1 MRKLFALN
9 NSFLPKKIYWLLFAL
24 LGVAYVIGLFVPLLD
39 NDSAHH
45 ANIALHMYLTGDYV
59 NLIDEGHDYLD
70 KPHLLFWLAAASYHL
85 FGVTSFAYKFPSFLF
100 TIFGIYSTYRL
111 GKSLYNQEVGKL
123 AALVIAS
130 AFAFILANNDV
141 RMEAILT
148 ASIAFATWQL
158 VGWINGKAFSN
169 VLGSAFGLALAFSTK
184 GLIGVFVPAAGIF
197 FYILYKKDWKAF
209 YHWQLLA
216 LIVLFFVFIAPFL
229 YCYYLQYDLHP
240 EKIIRG
246 KSGWS
251 GVKFILL
258 QQTFERYEGKSF
270 GGAGSKDYFF
280 FFHSFLWAFAPW
292 SVIAY
297 LAAVSRIRSAITKKY
312 EWLTTGTFVVMATI
326 ITFSGFKLPHYINII
341 FPTAAVLTSAYLLE
355 KLQRPKAIHRLSIN
369 QVVVCLLCLVVACI
383 VNAWAFP
390 LHNRTVLIGAIVFIV
405 LFIFIL
411 RSLSQQFQKLVV
423 LSVLTSAF
431 IFYLLNS
438 NFYPQLLTYQGGNE
452 LAFET
457 KDKVDP
463 KNVYIWPGVYN
474 PSFQFYSKEL
484 KKDFS
489 DSVLTQNHPVWVLT
503 DKEHLQQLKGMNLT
517 VLGQYIQYDY
527 NIGTMTGKFINPNTR
542 KQTLDSLFLIRLK

>member
-1 MRKLFALN
+1 MPRN
-9 NSFLPKKIYWLLFAL
+9 IYWSLFAL
-24 LGVAYVIGLFVPLLD
+24 LGVAYITGLFVPLLD

-45 ANIALHMYLTGDYV
+45 ANIALHMYLTGDYASLV
-59 NLIDEGHDYLD
+59 DEGHDYLD
-70 KPHLLFWLAAASYHL
+70 KPHLLFWLAASSYHL
-85 FGVTSFAYKFPSFLF
+85 FGVSSFAYKFPSLLF

-111 GKSLYNQEVGKL
+111 GKSLYNDAVGKL
-123 AALVIAS
+123 SSLVIAS

-158 VGWINGKAFSN
+158 VDWVNKRAVINVIGAA
-169 VLGSAFGLALAFSTK
+169 LGLAFAFSTK
-184 GLIGVFVPAAGIF
+184 GLIGVFVPAVGVF
-197 FYILYKKDWKAF
+197 FYMLYKKEWKLF
-209 YHWQLLA
+209 YHWQLLL
-216 LIVLFFVFIAPFL
+216 LIVSFFAFISPVL

-251 GVKFILL
+251 GVKFILW

-292 SVIAY
+292 SIIAY
-297 LAAVSRIRSAITKKY
+297 VAVVNRIRNAATKKY
-312 EWLTTGTFVVMATI
+312 EWLTAGTFLVMAAL
-326 ITFSGFKLPHYINII
+326 ITFAGFKLPHYINII
-341 FPTAAVLTSAYLLE
+341 FPATAVLTSGYLLE
-355 KLQRPKAIHRLSIN
+355 KAGKPATIHRLSIT
-369 QVVVCLLCLVVACI
+369 QVVICLLCLVAAAI

-390 LHNRTVLIGAIVFIV
+390 LHNWIVFAATFIFLL

-411 RSLSQQFQKLVV
+411 RSLQYQFQKLFV

-431 IFYLLNS
+431 VFFLLNS
-438 NFYPQLLTYQGGNE
+438 NFYPQLLTYQAGNE

-457 KDKVDP
+457 KNKVDP
-463 KNVYIWPGVYN
+463 KSVYIWPGIYN
-474 PSFQFYSKEL
+474 PSFQFYTKEL
-484 KKDFS
+484 KKDYN
-489 DSVLTQNHPVWVLT
+489 DSVLTSHHPVWILT
-503 DKEHLQQLKGMNLT
+503 DRNHLQELKEKNLPIIQ
-517 VLGQYIQYDY
+517 QYPHYDY

-542 KQTLDSLFLIRLK
+542 KQTLDSLFLIRVK

>member
-1 MRKLFALN
+1 L
-9 NSFLPKKIYWLLFAL
+9 SLFAL
-24 LGVAYVIGLFVPLLD
+24 LGVAYVLGLFVPLLD

-70 KPHLLFWLAAASYHL
+70 KPHLHFWLAAASYHL
-85 FGVTSFAYKFPSFLF
+85 FGVTSFAYKFPSFVF

-111 GKSLYNQEVGKL
+111 GKSLYHQEVGKL
-123 AALVIAS
+123 SALVIAS

-158 VGWINGKAFSN
+158 VDWINRKSFIN

-184 GLIGVFVPAAGIF
+184 GLIGVFVPAIGIF

-209 YHWQLLA
+209 YHWQLPA
-216 LIVLFFVFIAPFL
+216 LIILFFAFISPVL

-292 SVIAY
+292 SVLAY
-297 LAAVSRIRSAITKKY
+297 LAVVNRIRNGITNKY
-312 EWLTTGTFVVMATI
+312 EWLTTGTFVVMAI
-326 ITFSGFKLPHYINII
+326 MITFSGFKLPHYINII
-341 FPTAAVLTSAYLLE
+341 FPAAAVLTTGYLLE
-355 KLQRPKAIHRLSIN
+355 KFGRPKFVHRLSVT
-369 QVVVCLLCLVVACI
+369 QVVICLLCFIVAAI

-390 LHNRTVLIGAIVFIV
+390 LHNWIVLIGAVVFI
-405 LFIFIL
+405 LIFIFLL
-411 RSLSQQFQKLVV
+411 RSLQQQFQKLVV
-423 LSVLTSAF
+423 LSALTSAF
-431 IFYLLNS
+431 IFFLLNS

-457 KDKVDP
+457 KNKVDP
-463 KNVYIWPGVYN
+463 KTVYIWPKVYN

-489 DSVLTQNHPVWVLT
+489 DSVLNQNQQVWVLT
-503 DKEHLQQLKGMNLT
+503 DREHLPQLKKQNLPI
-517 VLGQYIQYDY
+517 LQQYVHHDY
-527 NIGTMTGKFINPNTR
+527 NIGTMTGKFINPTTR
-542 KQTLDSLFLIRLK
+542 KQTLDSLFLVRVK

>member
-1 MRKLFALN
+1 M
-9 NSFLPKKIYWLLFAL
+9 NSFLPKNIYWSVFAL
-24 LGVAYVIGLFVPLLD
+24 LGSAYVIGLFVPLLD

-59 NLIDEGHDYLD
+59 SLIDEGHDYLD

-111 GKSLYNQEVGKL
+111 GRSLYNQEAGKL
-123 AALVIAS
+123 SALVMAS
-130 AFAFILANNDV
+130 SFAFMLANNDV

-158 VGWINGKAFSN
+158 VDWINKKSFIN
-169 VLGSAFGLALAFSTK
+169 VLGSALGLALAFSTK
-184 GLIGVFVPAAGIF
+184 GLIGAFVPAVGILF
-197 FYILYKKDWKAF
+197 FMLYKKDWKAF

-216 LIVLFFVFIAPFL
+216 LIACFFVFISPVL
-229 YCYYLQYDLHP
+229 YCYYLQFDSHP
-240 EKIIRG
+240 QKIIRG

-251 GVKFILL
+251 GVKFILW
-258 QQTFERYEGKSF
+258 QQTFERYEGKDF
-270 GGAGSKDYFF
+270 GSAGSKDYFF

-292 SVIAY
+292 SIIAY
-297 LAAVSRIRSAITKKY
+297 IAVVNRIRNVITKKY
-312 EWLTTGTFVVMATI
+312 DWLTLGTFVVMAVI

-341 FPTAAVLTSAYLLE
+341 FPAVSVLTAGYLLE
-355 KLQRPKAIHRLSIN
+355 RITSAKAIYRLSVT
-369 QVVVCLLCLVVACI
+369 QVVICVLCLVVAMI

-390 LHNRTVLIGAIVFIV
+390 LHNWVVLIGGIVFISV
-405 LFIFIL
+405 FILIL
-411 RSLSQQFQKLVV
+411 RSLKHQFQKLVV
-423 LSVLTSAF
+423 LSALTSAF
-431 IFYLLNS
+431 IFFLLNS

-457 KDKVDP
+457 REKMDP
-463 KNVYIWPGVYN
+463 KDVYIWPGIYN

-484 KKDFS
+484 KKDFT
-489 DSVLTQNHPVWVLT
+489 DTVLNQDRPVWILT
-503 DKEHLQQLKGMNLT
+503 DRNHLPELKEKNLPVLQQ
-517 VLGQYIQYDY
+517 YIHHDY

-542 KQTLDSLFLIRLK
+542 KETLDSLFLVRVQ